1 MSEYCH
7 HNNTASHC
15 MECIAEQLGSR
26 KAPKPRPQVPTDKQ
40 ATDAATIQSFVA
52 GLMFDDEMQ
61 RVVLIRKDR
70 PAWQRGLLNGVGGK
84 MEDGEGSIDTML
96 REFKEEAGVQTTRS
110 EWSYF
115 MQLRGDQFYVDFFFG
130 RSTEHFEAAHT
141 TESEKL
147 VKLEQIV
154 SGELIVDGDYVYFT
168 SQWGN
173 LVLRVPKTGGM
184 VTLLAE
190 APAPLGLASDATH
203 IYFLTFST
211 DPENGTLQRVLK
223 TGGQPEVLLR
233 GHPGM
238 DQLVVDEQAVYFR
251 SNRGL
256 WKIGKSGGPAE
267 QLLANGEHKNL
278 GRLAGDA
285 GYLYFFYESKTQGR
299 YEVARLPKAGGA
311 PEVIGPIAVSTG
323 RLALS
328 DSYVYFF
335 REASL
340 TENLLV
346 KVPKAGGPPE
356 TVDGTGYSTGY
367 LSVSGGDVYFTD
379 IAAVYRVPK

>member
-110 EWSYF
+110 DWSYF

-147 VKLEQIV
+147 VKLEV
-154 SGELIVDGDYVYFT
+154 
-168 SQWGN
+168 
-173 LVLRVPKTGGM
+173 
-184 VTLLAE
+184 
-190 APAPLGLASDATH
+190 
-203 IYFLTFST
+203 
-211 DPENGTLQRVLK
+211 
-223 TGGQPEVLLR
+223 
-233 GHPGM
+233 
-238 DQLVVDEQAVYFR
+238 
-251 SNRGL
+251 
-256 WKIGKSGGPAE
+256 E
-267 QLLANGEHKNL
+267 QLHSLK
-278 GRLAGDA
+278 
-285 GYLYFFYESKTQGR
+285 YEM
-299 YEVARLPKAGGA
+299 VPCLDW
-311 PEVIGPIAVSTG
+311 AVPMAVHASTG
-323 RLALS
+323 RGVSFAQ
-328 DSYVYFF
+328 VYI
-335 REASL
+335 
-340 TENLLV
+340 
-346 KVPKAGGPPE
+346 K
-356 TVDGTGYSTGY
+356 
-367 LSVSGGDVYFTD
+367 
-379 IAAVYRVPK
+379 